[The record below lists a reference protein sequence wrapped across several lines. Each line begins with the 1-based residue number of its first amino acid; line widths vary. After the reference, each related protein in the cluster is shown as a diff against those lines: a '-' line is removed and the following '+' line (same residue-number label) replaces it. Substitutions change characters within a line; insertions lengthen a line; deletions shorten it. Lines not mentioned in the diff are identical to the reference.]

1 MKDINITE
9 KYTLCVLKEKKNLY
23 VQQVKPYIIVSMI
36 VEMMIDEN
44 LEITDKDKVKL
55 TDKEP
60 TVNYNKKLYEVIKNM
75 KKEEIPLKNII
86 MSICFGMSLKNLKS
100 IVNLLLETMEKDEL
114 ITIEDQKGLL
124 GNKEKININEN
135 KFKAIIEEIKK
146 EFLENG
152 NFTDNLILL
161 TSLLDSSK
169 FLKNIF
175 SKYEREEIKGKLK
188 EIRNTE
194 IAEKVKVAQ
203 KAINFMVAEIST
215 AVIIST

>member
-1 MKDINITE
+1 M
-9 KYTLCVLKEKKNLY
+9 LKEKKNLY
-23 VQQVKPYIIVSMI
+23 VQQVKPYIIISMI

-60 TVNYNKKLYEVIKNM
+60 KVNYNKKLYEVIKNM

-135 KFKAIIEEIKK
+135 KFKDIIEEIKK

-152 NFTDNLILL
+152 NFTDNLI
-161 TSLLDSSK
+161 LLDSSK